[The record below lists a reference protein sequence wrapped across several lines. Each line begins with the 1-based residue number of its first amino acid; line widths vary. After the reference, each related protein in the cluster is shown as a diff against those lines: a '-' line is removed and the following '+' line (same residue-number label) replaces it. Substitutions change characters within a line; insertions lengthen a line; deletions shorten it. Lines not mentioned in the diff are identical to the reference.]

1 MRWPVAL
8 SNVVALAA
16 GVGIAGVWTATF
28 LAPPPPRATP
38 TSTSSSVV
46 SQEGPSW
53 DSPALQTIAARM
65 PEPTATPAPTKTPA
79 PTVTSG
85 IGLCGVGTAAGQVCR
100 WPQPP
105 APTATP
111 YPPCGTPIPDRLCR
125 WQERPTP

>member
-1 MRWPVAL
+1 MRWHVVL
-8 SNVVALAA
+8 SNVVVLAA

-28 LAPPPPRATP
+28 LAPPTLPIPPTP
-38 TSTSSSVV
+38 SAISR
-46 SQEGPSW
+46 EGPSW

-65 PEPTATPAPTKTPA
+65 PEPTDTPEPTRTPA

-111 YPPCGTPIPDRLCR
+111 YPPCGTPSPDRLCR
-125 WQERPTP
+125 WPGGSTP